1 MIGPSLADLVLEIF
15 CFAASPSFRGVATLV
30 SKARQAVK
38 DAGSS
43 SPELAKDHSDLGKH
57 ITDVLTIKVKA
68 ARQQCLDLGVDV
80 SLLTQAE
87 TAVAALIST
96 DAEHDLVVLSA
107 VRDPA
112 GFENYLRTRAAKY
125 RQQIEEQAEPY
136 FDALVRAVAAAYVEI
151 APWSDSFVVIA
162 LKSLLGECTDIKE
175 QLNAS
180 QIENRQLFNQIL
192 QILQSLTEAI
202 EYLNEPS
209 YTERVNFGSRPDVV
223 AGDRFIER
231 GEQKQLKAVITD
243 PTRHRTVLLG
253 MRGCGKTQLAAA
265 LAHTCEEAQW
275 SLVAWMNAGSR
286 AQLEG
291 EFIELARKLKIDLSD
306 DPDQQHAVRRC
317 LDQLRSANASD
328 RLIVFDNVEDIEDLR
343 DRIPRGT
350 GLRVVATTTSREAD
364 WEENGWKG
372 ISVGVF
378 SRVESI
384 NYLLTVT
391 GSQDRDTADAI
402 AERLGDLP
410 LAIAQA
416 AATAR
421 NEQWTLASYARR
433 LESSCGEKV
442 IRRIRGHYYSDA
454 VSVALRMATDNALKR
469 LEDSLSD
476 AARRQLRALCLLA
489 ESGVPTHWLD
499 PAAASALSGSHDA
512 ELDKAAERAHRAL
525 IALINASI
533 IHQSAYGNT
542 VTLHRLHAQVLRQSW
557 DIDEQSLACDATAM
571 LLSRIN
577 IDAFPQ
583 DDTDSRRRETL
594 NLIEQLRA
602 IGAQDYSHSLLKN
615 EEVRTCLHRTL
626 SYACDLGLPF
636 EALTLL
642 DTVDVLQELLGE
654 DHPDA
659 LASRNNLAGVYESA
673 GRLTEAIALYEQVLT
688 DRTRILGED
697 HPDTLTSRN
706 NLAGAYREA
715 GRLREAI
722 TLYEQVLTDRIRIR
736 ILGEDHPDTLTS
748 RNNLAGAY
756 RAAGRLTEAITL
768 YEQVLPDRI
777 RILGEDHPDTLTSR
791 NNLAGVYQEA
801 GRLGEAIT
809 LYEQVLT
816 DRTRVLGEDHPD
828 TLTSRDNLAYAYRAA
843 GRLTEAIALFEQVLT
858 DRTRVLGED
867 HPDTLTSRHN
877 LAGAYQEADRLG
889 QAITLYE
896 QVLTDSTRVL
906 GEDHPDTL
914 TSRHNLAYVYERMGR
929 LGEAIALFE
938 QVLTDSTRVL
948 GEDHPHALTS
958 RHNLAYAYQEA
969 GRLTEAITLYEQVLP
984 DRIRVLG
991 EDHPDTLASRHN
1003 LAYAY
1008 RAAGRLTEAIA
1019 LFEQVLPDRTRVLGE
1034 DHPHTLTSRH
1044 NLAYAYRAAGRLTEA
1059 ITLYEQV
1066 LPDRIR
1072 VLGEDHPDTLTSRNN
1087 LAYAYQ
1093 EAGRLTEAIT
1103 LYEQV
1108 LTDRTRVLG
1117 EDHPDTLTT
1126 RHNLAYAYQEAGRL
1140 EEAIT
1145 LFEQVLTDRIRILG
1159 EDHPDT
1165 LTSRNNLAYAYYA
1178 VGRLEEAIALYE
1190 QVTKDCARV
1199 LGEDHPLTKTVR
1211 ENLEAARRE
1220 LAQREDSSP
1229 TEEREED

>member
-1 MIGPSLADLVLEIF
+1 MVTPSDKLAMIGPSLADLVLEIF

-57 ITDVLTIKVKA
+57 ITDVLTIKVKE
-68 ARQQCLDLGVDV
+68 ARQQRLDLGVDV

-96 DAEHDLVVLSA
+96 DAEQDLVVLSA

-151 APWSDSFVVIA
+151 APWSDTFVVIA
-162 LKSLLGECTDIKE
+162 LKSLLTECSDIKE
-175 QLNAS
+175 QLNDNH
-180 QIENRQLFNQIL
+180 IENRQLLSQIL
-192 QILQSLTEAI
+192 EVVESLATAI
-202 EYLNEPS
+202 EELNKPS
-209 YTERVNFGSRPDVV
+209 DTERVCFGSRPNVV
-223 AGDRFIER
+223 KDRFCER
-231 GEQKQLKAVITD
+231 EEQKQLD
-243 PTRHRTVLLG
+243 PVLDDDTPERTVLVG

-306 DPDQQHAVRRC
+306 DPAQQHAVRRC

-378 SRVESI
+378 CREESI
-384 NYLLTVT
+384 KYLLTVT

-454 VSVALRMATDNALKR
+454 VSVALRMATDNTLKR

-476 AARRQLRALCLLA
+476 AARRQLRTLCLLA

-512 ELDKAAERAHRAL
+512 ELDTAAERAHRAL

-533 IHQSAYGNT
+533 IHPSAYGNT

-557 DIDEQSLACDATAM
+557 DIDEQSLACDATAT

-615 EEVRTCLHRTL
+615 EEVRTCLHRAL

-654 DHPDA
+654 
-659 LASRNNLAGVYESA
+659 N
-673 GRLTEAIALYEQVLT
+673 
-688 DRTRILGED
+688 

-706 NLAGAYREA
+706 NLAGAYESA
-715 GRLREAI
+715 GRLTEAI
-722 TLYEQVLTDRIRIR
+722 ALLEQVLTDCVR
-736 ILGEDHPDTLTS
+736 ILGEDHPDTLAS

-756 RAAGRLTEAITL
+756 ESAGRLTEAVTLYEQLLPDSTRILGKDHPNTLTSRNNLAAAYESAGRLTEAITL
-768 YEQVLPDRI
+768 YEQL
-777 RILGEDHPDTLTSR
+777 
-791 NNLAGVYQEA
+791 
-801 GRLGEAIT
+801 
-809 LYEQVLT
+809 
-816 DRTRVLGEDHPD
+816 
-828 TLTSRDNLAYAYRAA
+828 
-843 GRLTEAIALFEQVLT
+843 
-858 DRTRVLGED
+858 
-867 HPDTLTSRHN
+867 
-877 LAGAYQEADRLG
+877 
-889 QAITLYE
+889 
-896 QVLTDSTRVL
+896 
-906 GEDHPDTL
+906 
-914 TSRHNLAYVYERMGR
+914 
-929 LGEAIALFE
+929 
-938 QVLTDSTRVL
+938 
-948 GEDHPHALTS
+948 
-958 RHNLAYAYQEA
+958 
-969 GRLTEAITLYEQVLP
+969 
-984 DRIRVLG
+984 
-991 EDHPDTLASRHN
+991 
-1003 LAYAY
+1003 
-1008 RAAGRLTEAIA
+1008 
-1019 LFEQVLPDRTRVLGE
+1019 
-1034 DHPHTLTSRH
+1034 
-1044 NLAYAYRAAGRLTEA
+1044 
-1059 ITLYEQV
+1059 

-1087 LAYAYQ
+1087 LAAAY
-1093 EAGRLTEAIT
+1093 ESAGRLTEAIT
-1103 LYEQV
+1103 LYEKV
-1108 LTDRTRVLG
+1108 LTDRTRILG
-1117 EDHPDTLTT
+1117 KDHPATLATL
-1126 RHNLAYAYQEAGRL
+1126 NALASAYKDAGFL
-1140 EEAIT
+1140 NKAT
-1145 LFEQVLTDRIRILG
+1145 ALLKG
-1159 EDHPDT
+1159 ET
-1165 LTSRNNLAYAYYA
+1165 
-1178 VGRLEEAIALYE
+1178 
-1190 QVTKDCARV
+1190 
-1199 LGEDHPLTKTVR
+1199 
-1211 ENLEAARRE
+1211 
-1220 LAQREDSSP
+1220 P
-1229 TEEREED
+1229 TEG